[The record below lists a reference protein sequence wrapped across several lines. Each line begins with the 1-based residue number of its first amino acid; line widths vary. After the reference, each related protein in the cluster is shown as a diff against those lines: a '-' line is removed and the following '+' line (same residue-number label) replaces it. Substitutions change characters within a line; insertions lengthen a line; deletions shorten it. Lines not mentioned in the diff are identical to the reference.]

1 MGFVSALC
9 HRRAHWFKC
18 VFSSLNSGQAY
29 VLGDG
34 RVCSSVLT
42 GWETWPANLLKQVPN
57 TRKLLMGRRT
67 FFSQELWL
75 VSGISGRMRL
85 VLSCPTFSKNIAK
98 FPIKRKSTMF
108 KLFNIW
114 IPFMLMT
121 FKSCKL
127 TNTSRAPK
135 WLNPHSPVYAYL
147 QRQSPLFQTTLNGLI
162 CPSLPNSP
170 SFLKNFTAL
179 EWTLVLFKSKK
190 CTVKWFIC
198 TSLFYLYRISP
209 CKCCLIKLN
218 HNTQPSQMNIFLS
231 KHHWWHS
238 KPWLHAKH

>member
-1 MGFVSALC
+1 MNSIHADDLQVLQ
-9 HRRAHWFKC
+9 AHKYEPC
-18 VFSSLNSGQAY
+18 TQ
-29 VLGDG
+29 
-34 RVCSSVLT
+34 LT
-42 GWETWPANLLKQVPN
+42 QPP
-57 TRKLLMGRRT
+57 
-67 FFSQELWL
+67 
-75 VSGISGRMRL
+75 
-85 VLSCPTFSKNIAK
+85 LSC
-98 FPIKRKSTMF
+98 
-108 KLFNIW
+108 
-114 IPFMLMT
+114 
-121 FKSCKL
+121 
-127 TNTSRAPK
+127 
-135 WLNPHSPVYAYL
+135 VL
-147 QRQSPLFQTTLNGLI
+147 QGQSPLFQTPLNGLI

-238 KPWLHAKH
+238 KTWLHALRKHLHEPTLVRGVLFLSFEGKLTKTPNSMGWSIFSISFHLENKGIHFVSHVYSICESKLTLSCITAILVIKYTENIP